1 MNIYEKIQTAKVELQ
16 KADLK
21 KSGQNK
27 YAGYTYFELKD
38 FLPKINEI
46 FAELQLLSKVS
57 FNSEVATL
65 DIVDSEK
72 PEDVVTFTSPMASAQ
87 LKGCHEIQNL
97 GAVQTYQ
104 RRYLYTMALDIAE
117 SDALEANTG
126 KHEPEKSVTPPAP
139 KVSAEKVV
147 AIKNLAEVK
156 GVDVPALLK
165 YYNVT
170 KFDDMNESQWN
181 HGMKVLQSK

>member
-16 KADLK
+16 KADIK
-21 KSGQNK
+21 KSGHSK
-27 YAGYTYFELKD
+27 FAGYRYFELSD

-46 FAELQLLSKVS
+46 FLDLKLFSRIEFSAEM
-57 FNSEVATL
+57 ATL
-65 DIVDSEK
+65 EVIDAEK
-72 PEDVVTFTSPMASAQ
+72 PEDKVAFTSPMASAN

-104 RRYLYTMALDIAE
+104 RRYLYTMALDVAE
-117 SDALEANTG
+117 SDALEATTG

-156 GVDVPALLK
+156 GTDVPALMK
-165 YYNVT
+165 YYNVA

-181 HGMKVLQSK
+181 HAMKVLQSK

>member
-21 KSGQNK
+21 KSGHNK

-46 FAELQLLSKVS
+46 FAELKLFSRVS
-57 FNSEVATL
+57 FDSEGATL
-65 DIVDSEK
+65 DIIDAEK
-72 PEDVVTFTSPMASAQ
+72 PEDVIEFTSPMASAN

-117 SDALEANTG
+117 SDALEAKTG
-126 KHEPEKSVTPPAP
+126 SYEPEKPSAP

-156 GVDVPALLK
+156 GVDVPALMK

-181 HGMKVLQSK
+181 HAMKVLQSK